1 MVLPKKNFREDNKDE
16 TELASRCGALSWKQ
30 TSPRNAFGFV
40 KSPQRC
46 ENATVS
52 EWRGDKV
59 GNLTDI
65 KGQ

>member
-1 MVLPKKNFREDNKDE
+1 
-16 TELASRCGALSWKQ
+16 
-30 TSPRNAFGFV
+30 V

-65 KGQ
+65 KGQWTGGGSLSHVHEC